1 MSLQMEIDRLSSSE
15 ETFRGANEGL
25 FLRSEGVT
33 PSLSPGKEAEG
44 AAVIVCSLLCN

>member
-1 MSLQMEIDRLSSSE
+1 MSLQMEIDRLCSSE

-25 FLRSEGVT
+25 FLQTEGVK
-33 PSLSPGKEAEG
+33 PSLSPGKDAEG